1 MSLRRKKKKSET
13 SYIIGGVFLIFVTLI
28 VAGAL
33 ALYHIENKN
42 IELDNLTLCP
52 SSGPTGHLVILVDKT
67 DPLNFTQKKSFQV
80 LLEEII
86 SNKIGPGELVSVF
99 SLGEDYKSTAE
110 PLISICNPGDA
121 RDKSELTSN
130 IKRLV
135 DRYENQFRL
144 PMLQLAKE
152 LTSQEPAKLS
162 PILEMIQLVSINGFR
177 ASGVDGPRRLIL
189 VSDMLH
195 HTPNYS
201 MYKNGYE
208 YKKFLDTD
216 YGRKMNVDLAGV
228 QVELH
233 YVLNT
238 PKYQTRKHL
247 KFWEDYFS
255 NAGAH
260 IVLVRPLEG

>member
-1 MSLRRKKKKSET
+1 MSLRKKKNKNDAF
-13 SYIIGGVFLIFVTLI
+13 YIIGSVLLIISTI
-28 VAGAL
+28 IIAGGL
-33 ALYHIENKN
+33 SLYYLNNKGN
-42 IELDNLTLCP
+42 EINSVTLCP
-52 SSGPTGHLVILVDKT
+52 SSGPSGHLVILVDKT

-86 SNKIGPGELVSVF
+86 STKVEPGELVSVF
-99 SLGEDYKSTAE
+99 ALGEDHKATAE
-110 PLISICNPGDA
+110 PLINLCNPGDA
-121 RDKSELTSN
+121 KDKSELTSN

-144 PMLQLAKE
+144 PMLKLSQE
-152 LTSQEPAKLS
+152 LTSQEPANYS
-162 PILEMIQLVSINGFR
+162 PILEMIQLVSIDGFR
-177 ASGVDGPRRLIL
+177 KESVNGPRRLVLI
-189 VSDMLH
+189 SDMLH

-201 MYKNGYE
+201 MYKNNYD

-255 NAGAH
+255 NAGAR
-260 IVLVRPLEG
+260 IILVRPLEG